1 MKHIV
6 ITLLLAAALLTG
18 CGANG
23 NAPAETTPPA
33 GNTQIAN
40 PWSNYDTLAEAEAAV
55 GFALEIPET
64 VGSYQ
69 ADAFRVMSGQLLEI
83 TYHSGESKVT
93 LRKIAG
99 EDQDISGV
107 YNTYETVTMSDRD
120 GASVKEMTD
129 GTEVLTLVS
138 ASGYSWSLFAP
149 NGYEDGAAES
159 FIDAILAE

>member
-69 ADAFRVMSGQLLEI
+69 ADAFRVMSGKLLEI
-83 TYHSGESKVT
+83 IYYSGDAKATV
-93 LRKIAG
+93 RKIEG

-107 YNTYETVTMSDRD
+107 YNTYESVTESER
-120 GASVKEMTD
+120 GGGKVVEKTN
-129 GTEVLTLVS
+129 GTEVLTLIS
-138 ASGYSWSLFAP
+138 ADGYSWAIYASEGFP
-149 NGYEDGAAES
+149 DGTDFLS
-159 FIDAILAE
+159 AILAE